1 MHTPQDIRIA
11 DYTYTLPDERIAKYP
26 SKKRD
31 ESKLLIYKN
40 GTIEDN
46 IFSSLPEQLPE
57 GCLLVFNNSR
67 VINARIYFQKASG
80 TWIEVFC
87 LEPSEKNYSE
97 TPKTTVWKCMVGNSR
112 KWKDGEPLIKALKR
126 TGLRANLLERGYG
139 YFMVQF
145 AWDSDE
151 SFYDILAQA
160 GELPLPPYL
169 KRDTEEADVSSYQT
183 VYAKPQ
189 GSVAAPTAGLHFTP
203 EVFDQ
208 LKSKS
213 IKTVELTLHVGAGTF
228 KPVKA
233 ETMEGHTMHGEWM
246 QVSPEQ
252 IVQLFTANEMVA
264 VGTTSLRMLETL
276 YWVGV
281 KLIKDI
287 PFLGRK
293 ILTQW
298 EAYELPNDVP
308 LNESLTAAYEF
319 AKENGSIS
327 GITEILIA
335 PGYPIKTARKLITN
349 FHQPDSTLLLLVAAF
364 IGNDWR
370 KIYEHALAND
380 YRFLSYG
387 DSSLL
392 MAE

>member
-1 MHTPQDIRIA
+1 MPAPKDLRIA

-26 SKKRD
+26 LQNRD
-31 ESKLLIYKN
+31 ASKLLVYKN
-40 GTIEDN
+40 GEIEDHV
-46 IFSSLPEQLPE
+46 FSSLPEQLTE

-67 VINARIYFQKASG
+67 VINARVYFQKPSG

-87 LEPSEKNYSE
+87 LEPSGKNYTE
-97 TPKTTVWKCMVGNSR
+97 NKGTAIWKCMVGNSR

-139 YFMVQF
+139 YFMVEF
-145 AWDSDE
+145 AWDSE
-151 SFYDILAQA
+151 ETFYDILAQA
-160 GELPLPPYL
+160 GELPIPPYL
-169 KRDTEEADVSSYQT
+169 KREAEEADANTYQT

-208 LKSKS
+208 LKSKK
-213 IKTVELTLHVGAGTF
+213 IQTTELTLHVGAGTF

-233 ETMEGHTMHGEWM
+233 ETMAGHTMHGEWM
-246 QVSPEQ
+246 QVTPEQ
-252 IVQLFTANEMVA
+252 IAQLMAANELVA

-276 YWVGV
+276 YWTGV
-281 KLIKDI
+281 KLLKDI
-287 PFLGRK
+287 PFESGKL
-293 ILTQW
+293 LTQW
-298 EAYELPNDVP
+298 EAYEMPMDVS
-308 LNESLTAAYEF
+308 LKESLAAAYDF
-319 AKENGSIS
+319 AKQNGSIS

-335 PGYPIKTARKLITN
+335 PGYQIKTAQKLITN

-364 IGNDWR
+364 IGSEWR
-370 KIYEHALAND
+370 KIYEHALANH

-392 MAE
+392 VAN